1 METVRGIGYLIG
13 SMIAIVVVSPL
24 VAVYFVI
31 RMLGG
36 CRDTYES

>member
-1 METVRGIGYLIG
+1 MEIVRGIAYLIG
-13 SMIAIVVVSPL
+13 SFVAIVAVSPL
-24 VAVYFVI
+24 VALYFVI